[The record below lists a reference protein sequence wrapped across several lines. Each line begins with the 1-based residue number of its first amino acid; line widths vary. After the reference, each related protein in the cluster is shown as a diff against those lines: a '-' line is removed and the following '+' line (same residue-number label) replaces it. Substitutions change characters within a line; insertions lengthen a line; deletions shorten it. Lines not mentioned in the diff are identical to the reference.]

1 MNSSFFRCLHLHSDM
16 KNNRRQHLIDISIIS
31 LMTALIAVS
40 AQITVPLPSGVPVT
54 LQTLT
59 VALCGYCLKT
69 GKSLVSVIVYILLG
83 LVGIP
88 VFSNFNAGTAAL
100 FGKTGGFIIGFIFLV
115 LACGIASKAK
125 GKITKI
131 LIGTAGLIVCHAFG
145 TIWFAYLTHTGFIA
159 SAVLVSIPFI
169 LKDVICI
176 ICAYF
181 LSERL
186 KKIYIK
192 M

>member
-1 MNSSFFRCLHLHSDM
+1 M
-16 KNNRRQHLIDISIIS
+16 KNNRRQRLTDISVIS
-31 LMTALIAVS
+31 IMTALIAVS

-59 VALCGYCLKT
+59 VALCGYFLKT
-69 GKSLVSVIVYILLG
+69 GKSLISVIVYILLG

-88 VFSNFNAGTAAL
+88 VFSSFNAGTAAL

-115 LACGIASKAK
+115 LACGTASGLK
-125 GKITKI
+125 GKTAKI
-131 LIGTAGLIVCHAFG
+131 LIGTAGLIICHAFG
-145 TIWFAYLTHTGFIA
+145 TMWFAFLTHTDFIA
-159 SAVLVSIPFI
+159 SALLVSVPF
-169 LKDVICI
+169 LFKDFLCI

-186 KKIYIK
+186 NNIYTK
-192 M
+192 L